1 MGATYEAIE
10 QAGCGILAPG
20 VALQGRLNRLEKF
33 FRDYRVLNP
42 QQQLFQ
48 VVDLAKVKRVVED
61 TLDRGRGE
69 QWGTS
74 LEATTSVQNL
84 LLVPSVE
91 SMAILPGS

>member
-1 MGATYEAIE
+1 MVNPLGGAPA
-10 QAGCGILAPG
+10 CHP
-20 VALQGRLNRLEKF
+20 VVLNRLEEF
-33 FRDYRVLNP
+33 FRDYRVVNP
-42 QQQLFQ
+42 QRQLFQ

-61 TLDRGRGE
+61 APDRGRGE
-69 QWGTS
+69 QRGTC